1 MRVLAPLLT
10 IIASVTTIF
19 AAFVRMSWSKPRY
32 VPTPPTYK
40 DEGRIINEQDYVL
53 QPRAKPWLQTA
64 AKWWLIIV
72 VGGGTVILFV
82 IAVVTII
89 QLSM

>member
-10 IIASVTTIF
+10 MVASLTTIF
-19 AAFVRMSWSKPRY
+19 AAIVRTRWSKPRI
-32 VPTPPTYK
+32 T
-40 DEGRIINEQDYVL
+40 NEEDYVL

-72 VGGGTVILFV
+72 VGGGTVILFLV
-82 IAVVTII
+82 VAVSIV
-89 QLSM
+89 QLSL